1 MSGISNLRIEESRT
15 TLSNKVPE
23 RGVVSSSVKTL
34 KDSIAR
40 IMLPASRRETLRR
53 LRKPLLRWA
62 GVVIAGAALY
72 AVVHFRRT
80 PPTVAPPLT
89 APAVFGPLEQM
100 VLARGRL
107 EPAELVNVGAQVSGQ
122 VKMLAVALGQKVHA
136 GDPIAEI
143 DSLPQ
148 QNALR
153 VATAEAANLHAQRTT
168 LVVSLQQA
176 TRIFQRQAEMLE
188 SDATSRLNFEAA
200 EANMKMDQAR
210 IEAVDAQIKRSETDI
225 DTARIN
231 LGYTKIISPISGV
244 VVNVVTKQGQ
254 TVNSS
259 LQTPTIVVLAR
270 LNTMIIKAQ
279 ISEADVV
286 GLEPG
291 LPAFFTILGAPN
303 QRYHATL
310 RMIEPAP
317 SSLTAE
323 SAATTAS
330 QQVAAVYYNG
340 VLEVPNPRG
349 ELRPSMTAEVHI
361 LVARRPRALLI
372 PITALGQ
379 RNAEGRYLV
388 QVVNNN
394 HETSERSLKIG
405 INNGVDAEV
414 LDGLNEGERVVIG
427 DVKDL
432 PKESG
437 NGIFSLFN

>member
-1 MSGISNLRIEESRT
+1 M
-15 TLSNKVPE
+15 
-23 RGVVSSSVKTL
+23 SSSVKSI
-34 KDSIAR
+34 KDSISG
-40 IMLPASRRETLRR
+40 IVLPSGSKGTLRR
-53 LRKPLLRWA
+53 LRKPLLRWTA
-62 GVVIAGAALY
+62 VVIVGSLLY
-72 AVVHFRRT
+72 AMVYVRKN
-80 PPTVAPPLT
+80 PQMAAPPLT
-89 APAVFGPLEQM
+89 VPAKFGPLEQT

-122 VKMLAVALGQKVHA
+122 VKMLAVMLGQKVHA

-153 VATAEAANLHAQRTT
+153 VATAETANLRAQRAALT
-168 LVVSLQQA
+168 VSLQQA
-176 TRIFQRQAEMLE
+176 TRIFQHQAEMLE
-188 SDATSRLNFEAA
+188 NDATSRLDFEAA
-200 EANMKMDQAR
+200 EANMKTDQAR
-210 IEAVDAQIKRSETDI
+210 IEAIDAQIKRAETEV

-231 LGYTKIISPISGV
+231 LGYTKIVSPISGV

-270 LNTMIIKAQ
+270 LDTMIIKAQ

-286 GLEPG
+286 GLQPG
-291 LPAFFTILGAPN
+291 LPAFFTILGAPDR
-303 QRYHATL
+303 RYRAML

-323 SAATTAS
+323 TAATTTS
-330 QQVAAVYYNG
+330 SQVAAVYYNG

-361 LVARRPRALLI
+361 LVASKSRALLI
-372 PITALGQ
+372 PVTALGQ
-379 RNAEGRYLV
+379 RNAEGHYLV
-388 QVVNNN
+388 QVANQNQG
-394 HETSERSLKIG
+394 TSERSLKVG
-405 INNGVDAEV
+405 INNGIYAEV
-414 LDGLNEGERVVIG
+414 LDGLDVGERVVVG

-432 PKESG
+432 PKENG
-437 NGIFSLFN
+437 NGLFDLFN